1 MPPSP
6 MLSKVAL
13 MGLSHT
19 TLGVLGRT
27 EFQWVSSVLVSLFSL
42 YGLQS
47 SFHRERAS
55 YLEAKQAATAYQAA
69 KRCLIGPNAP
79 FAGWAVS
86 GEEWESFDVHGE
98 LQSEAETRQHNQS
111 RT

>member
-1 MPPSP
+1 
-6 MLSKVAL
+6 

-27 EFQWVSSVLVSLFSL
+27 EFLWVYCTCFPFSL
-42 YGLQS
+42 YGLES
-47 SFHRERAS
+47 SFNRESAS

-79 FAGWAVS
+79 FAGWVVS
-86 GEEWESFDVHGE
+86 GEEWESFDAHGE
-98 LQSEAETRQHNQS
+98 LLSEAQPRQHNQS